1 MFSQANP
8 RWNSLPRTGYRRASY
23 LTTHRQVRYF
33 RITVP
38 HHLQSLL
45 GKKEIRRSLDGLDS
59 RMARSKAMR
68 LSVIAQTFFAFL
80 DDVQD
85 GRIRFAHGDI
95 SQCTENIRKIGH
107 RMGDGG

>member
-8 RWNSLPRTGYRRASY
+8 RRDSLPRTGYRHASY

-68 LSVIAQTFFAFL
+68 LSVMHNLYFYNQLMQKIRDAL
-80 DDVQD
+80 DE
-85 GRIRFAHGDI
+85 GRFAEFRAEY
-95 SQCTENIRKIGH
+95 SEKLAQRL
-107 RMGDGG
+107 